1 MNDSILEVTG
11 EKNQRQKNSSLKYIA
26 SRVAFADSFARTRT
40 RKIANFAIE
49 FYGFHGAISPLLIR
63 LGNQNVSPA
72 ILSRL
77 RLWKHSRNA
86 IPQQRGCTSPVSS
99 ALLIVRRAVQHR
111 VQVSQ
116 LRADEP
122 LSSRNVPSI
131 SKSHRAV
138 LDRKVGE
145 RS

>member
-1 MNDSILEVTG
+1 MSILKDFTCIYSQSASMTSVC
-11 EKNQRQKNSSLKYIA
+11 IA
-26 SRVAFADSFARTRT
+26 V
-40 RKIANFAIE
+40 I
-49 FYGFHGAISPLLIR
+49 LL
-63 LGNQNVSPA
+63 QNVSPA

-145 RS
+145 RYVTFLRCYKYLNEIAIRWHVLKKKKEN